1 MARINRRTIQKRD
14 LHDPDNHNGV
24 IINLEPDILKC
35 KVKWDLGSI
44 TMNKASGSDGL
55 PYELFKILEED
66 AVKVLGWLA
75 RFEGGSRARGH
86 MYTYSWFMLMYGRI
100 QHNIVKQFS
109 AN

>member
-1 MARINRRTIQKRD
+1 MQVKK
-14 LHDPDNHNGV
+14 PQ
-24 IINLEPDILKC
+24 LEPDMEQRTDSK
-35 KVKWDLGSI
+35 LG
-44 TMNKASGSDGL
+44 K
-55 PYELFKILEED
+55 D